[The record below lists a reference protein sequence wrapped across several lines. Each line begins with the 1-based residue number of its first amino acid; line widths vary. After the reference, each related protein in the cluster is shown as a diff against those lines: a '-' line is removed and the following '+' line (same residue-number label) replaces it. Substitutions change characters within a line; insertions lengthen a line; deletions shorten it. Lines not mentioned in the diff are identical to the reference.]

1 VPLPKF
7 SRRHA
12 AIAGLLVAL
21 VAATS
26 CSAHSAKSQGSVAS
40 HLIMGGPSECP
51 TRITCLLGLERIYR
65 LRFKS
70 FKALDEVG
78 PLSEAA
84 LGSGVAQVVRLDSS
98 DPTIPKHHWVI
109 LQDDKSFQQAGNI
122 IPVIRSSKA
131 TPALQALIDK
141 VSATMTQGD
150 LFMLDAEVGLDN
162 EAPQAAAA
170 AFVRANGLAGTAKPG
185 TQESITVGSAA
196 FSENETLADIYIDVL
211 SGAGYVTTAKL
222 NIGSRE
228 TYEPELA
235 AGQVDLLPE
244 YVGNYLTFLDPA
256 VSNLPLAQSV
266 ATLRTL
272 LAPKGLTVLDPFSA
286 TDSDTIVVTQATST
300 RYHLTKISD
309 LGAPYPG

>member
-1 VPLPKF
+1 MRL
-7 SRRHA
+7 SGIA
-12 AIAGLLVAL
+12 AFLVAL

-26 CSAHSAKSQGSVAS
+26 CSAHPAIPQGTVAS

-51 TRITCLLGLERIYR
+51 TRITCLLGLEQVYG
-65 LRFKS
+65 LHFKS
-70 FKALDEVG
+70 FKVLDEVG

-84 LGSGVAQVVRLDSS
+84 LGDGEVQVVRLDSS

-109 LQDDKSFQQAGNI
+109 LQDDRSFQQAGNI

-131 TPALQALIDK
+131 TPAVEALIDK
-141 VSATMTQGD
+141 VSSTMTQGD
-150 LFMLDAEVGLDN
+150 LFTLDAEVGLDN
-162 EAPQAAAA
+162 ETPQAAAA
-170 AFVRANGLAGTAKPG
+170 SFVRANGLGGTAKAA
-185 TQESITVGSAA
+185 TLESLTVGSAA

-211 SGAGYVTTAKL
+211 TGAGYVVTAKL

-228 TYEPELA
+228 TYEPELV

-244 YVGNYLTFLDPA
+244 YVGNYLSFLNPA
-256 VSNLPLAQSV
+256 ISNLPLAQSV
-266 ATLRTL
+266 SMLRVL
-272 LAPKGLTVLDPFSA
+272 LAPKALTVLDPSSA

-300 RYHLTKISD
+300 KYHLTKISD